1 MEKITIKKIAEL
13 AGVSVSAVSFVL
25 NNKKGVSEET
35 RQRVLNIINEL
46 DYTPNV
52 NSRRLIL
59 QRSFNLIVCLD
70 DRVSTIDNFFYTEI
84 LSAIISKG
92 EKLGYSIVL
101 SKSSSEDIRARFEQ
115 NLSQSNADGIIFLQ
129 DISEKLQK
137 SIEGY
142 KIPYIV
148 VDSHDTSSSYHC
160 ITSDAENASYTA
172 TKYLVDNGH
181 RKIAFIGMNR
191 VPSFYSNTF
200 SGYKR
205 ALEETDITV
214 QEDWIQPDAF
224 DEESSTKC
232 MMRILKSE
240 NCPTAVFCAS
250 DLLAIGAMKAA
261 TEAGYRIPEDISFIG
276 MDDIVL
282 SRYCSP
288 TLTTMHIDKYK
299 MGKMAVEILDQLING
314 KDAALKHHISYD
326 KLIERNTVCKIVS

>member
-1 MEKITIKKIAEL
+1 MEKVTIKKIAEL

-35 RQRVLNIINEL
+35 RQRVLKIIEEL

-70 DRVSTIDNFFYTEI
+70 DRISTIDNFFYTEI

-115 NLSQSNADGIIFLQ
+115 NLSQRNADGIIFMQ
-129 DISEKLQK
+129 DISERMQK

-142 KIPYIV
+142 GIPYIV
-148 VDSHDTSSSYHC
+148 VDSHDTASSYHS

-172 TKYLVDNGH
+172 TKYLVDCGH
-181 RKIAFIGMNR
+181 RKVAYIGMNR
-191 VPSFYSNTF
+191 IPSFYFNTF

-205 ALEETDITV
+205 AMEELDLPV
-214 QEDWIQPDAF
+214 QMDWIQADAF
-224 DEESSTKC
+224 DEESAMKC
-232 MMRILKSE
+232 MERILESKSR
-240 NCPTAVFCAS
+240 PTAVFCAS
-250 DLLAIGAMKAA
+250 DIFAIGAMKAV
-261 TEAGYRIPEDISFIG
+261 TEAGCRIPEDVSFIG

-288 TLTTMHIDKYK
+288 ALTTMHIDKYK
-299 MGKMAVEILDQLING
+299 MGKMAVEILDNMING
-314 KDAALKHHISYD
+314 NEVALKNQISFD
-326 KLIERNTVCKIVS
+326 QLIERETVCKLVH

>member
-1 MEKITIKKIAEL
+1 
-13 AGVSVSAVSFVL
+13 
-25 NNKKGVSEET
+25 
-35 RQRVLNIINEL
+35 
-46 DYTPNV
+46 
-52 NSRRLIL
+52 
-59 QRSFNLIVCLD
+59 
-70 DRVSTIDNFFYTEI
+70 
-84 LSAIISKG
+84 
-92 EKLGYSIVL
+92 
-101 SKSSSEDIRARFEQ
+101 
-115 NLSQSNADGIIFLQ
+115 
-129 DISEKLQK
+129 
-137 SIEGY
+137 
-142 KIPYIV
+142 
-148 VDSHDTSSSYHC
+148 
-160 ITSDAENASYTA
+160 
-172 TKYLVDNGH
+172 
-181 RKIAFIGMNR
+181 MNR